1 MKINFPRISQED
13 FDYAIECLEVCKKPD
28 AKAYGFNYPYFAPG
42 GYYGSQWWQLDGS
55 LALCGYKW
63 VDKDFVETAL
73 KNFIEVQKENGR
85 ICLFGADTF
94 GRVAGGDFPLQSE
107 GVSSLPKL
115 FDSAYQVLKGSN
127 DRAFKEKV
135 YNLLKNYL
143 NWWYSDRLDAKTGLM
158 TAVFEETFIPYLRYA
173 GEYAP
178 VDTNVEVC
186 VGCHVTELLA
196 RELGREDDADEINA
210 RGESL
215 KESINK
221 YLWNDEKGAYFAYYV
236 KEGRQDDRLMASTFY
251 PLRLKIAPP
260 LRCERLIALMTDD
273 KHFNWDTIPLTSLS
287 KLDERFITTRG
298 GYKGNASWSGN
309 VWTLCNEMVIRG
321 LIDCG
326 EDALAA
332 SLALKTVRA
341 FNHNCA
347 EFIDPFDGSGHGVIQ
362 YAWTASQY
370 LELLIDVIFGVKYT
384 LDGELT
390 VTPHLADELLRE
402 KLSLEDIRLPDG
414 KVLDLVIDHGN
425 ISYNLK

>member
-143 NWWYSDRLDAKTGLM
+143 NWW
-158 TAVFEETFIPYLRYA
+158 
-173 GEYAP
+173 
-178 VDTNVEVC
+178 
-186 VGCHVTELLA
+186 
-196 RELGREDDADEINA
+196 
-210 RGESL
+210 
-215 KESINK
+215 
-221 YLWNDEKGAYFAYYV
+221 
-236 KEGRQDDRLMASTFY
+236 
-251 PLRLKIAPP
+251 
-260 LRCERLIALMTDD
+260 
-273 KHFNWDTIPLTSLS
+273 
-287 KLDERFITTRG
+287 
-298 GYKGNASWSGN
+298 
-309 VWTLCNEMVIRG
+309 
-321 LIDCG
+321 
-326 EDALAA
+326 
-332 SLALKTVRA
+332 
-341 FNHNCA
+341 
-347 EFIDPFDGSGHGVIQ
+347 
-362 YAWTASQY
+362 
-370 LELLIDVIFGVKYT
+370 
-384 LDGELT
+384 
-390 VTPHLADELLRE
+390 
-402 KLSLEDIRLPDG
+402 
-414 KVLDLVIDHGN
+414 
-425 ISYNLK
+425 

>member
-1 MKINFPRISQED
+1 
-13 FDYAIECLEVCKKPD
+13 
-28 AKAYGFNYPYFAPG
+28 
-42 GYYGSQWWQLDGS
+42 
-55 LALCGYKW
+55 
-63 VDKDFVETAL
+63 
-73 KNFIEVQKENGR
+73 
-85 ICLFGADTF
+85 
-94 GRVAGGDFPLQSE
+94 
-107 GVSSLPKL
+107 
-115 FDSAYQVLKGSN
+115 
-127 DRAFKEKV
+127 
-135 YNLLKNYL
+135 
-143 NWWYSDRLDAKTGLM
+143 M

-196 RELGREDDADEINA
+196 RELGYEDDAKLAAE
-210 RGESL
+210 RFEGL
-215 KESINK
+215 KDAINK

-251 PLRLKIAPP
+251 PLRLKIAPSE
-260 LRCERLIALMTDD
+260 RQKRLISLMTDD

-425 ISYNLK
+425 ISCNLK

>member
-13 FDYAIECLEVCKKPD
+13 FDYAIECLEVCKKLD
-28 AKAYGFNYPYFAPG
+28 TKNYGFNYPYFAPG
-42 GYYGSQWWQLDGS
+42 GMYGSQWWQLDSS

-63 VDKDFVETAL
+63 VDKDMVEASLLNFV
-73 KNFIEVQKENGR
+73 EVQKEDGR
-85 ICLFGADTF
+85 ICLYGADVLPNQ
-94 GRVAGGDFPLQSE
+94 VAGGNFPLQNE

-115 FDSAYQVLKGSN
+115 FDSAYQVIKGSS
-127 DRAFKEKV
+127 DQELKEKV
-135 YNLLKNYL
+135 YILLKRYL
-143 NWWYSDRLDAKTGLM
+143 DWWFSARQDEKTGLI
-158 TAVFEETFIPYLRYA
+158 TAVFEEAFIPYLRYA
-173 GEYAP
+173 GEYAA
-178 VDTNVEVC
+178 VDTNVEVA
-186 VGCHVTELLA
+186 VGCHVVELLA
-196 RELGREDDADEINA
+196 RELGYEDDAKLAAE
-210 RGESL
+210 RFEGL
-215 KESINK
+215 KEAINN
-221 YLWNDEKGAYFAYYV
+221 YLWNDEVCAYFAYFV

-251 PLRLKIAPP
+251 PLRLKIAPFE
-260 LRCERLIALMTDD
+260 RQRRLISLMTDD
-273 KHFNWDTIPLTSLS
+273 EHFNWDTIPLTSLS

-347 EFIDPFDGSGHGVIQ
+347 ELINPFDGRGHGVIQ

-390 VTPHLADELLRE
+390 VTPHLADELLCE
-402 KLSLEDIRLPDG
+402 KLSLEDIKLPDG
-414 KVLDLVIDHGN
+414 SKRSIYIDHGEV
-425 ISYNLK
+425 SFQ